1 MVTKYVPHK
10 FAKDTTTRTEI
21 PDFMSPSVIS
31 VGSNAMIQ
39 ETTQFINKK
48 NIDSF
53 LNFKKKNDEYISIV
67 KETDLSRKI
76 LVRARH

>member
-1 MVTKYVPHK
+1 MVTKHVPHK

-31 VGSNAMIQ
+31 VGSDAMIQ
-39 ETTQFINKK
+39 ETTQFMNKK
-48 NIDSF
+48 NIHSV
-53 LNFKKKNDEYISIV
+53 LIKKNDEYISIV

-76 LVRARH
+76 LGKG

>member
-1 MVTKYVPHK
+1 MVTKHVPNK

-31 VGSNAMIQ
+31 VGSDAMIQ
-39 ETTQFINKK
+39 KTTQFMNKK

-53 LNFKKKNDEYISIV
+53 LIKNRNDEYISIV
-67 KETDLSRKI
+67 RETNLSRKI
-76 LVRARH
+76 LGEG

>member
-1 MVTKYVPHK
+1 MVTKHVPHK

-39 ETTQFINKK
+39 ETTQFMNKK
-48 NIDSF
+48 NIDSV
-53 LNFKKKNDEYISIV
+53 LIKNRNDEYISIV

-76 LVRARH
+76 LGEG

>member
-1 MVTKYVPHK
+1 MVTKHVPHK

-31 VGSNAMIQ
+31 VGSDAMIQ
-39 ETTQFINKK
+39 ETTQFMNKK

-53 LNFKKKNDEYISIV
+53 LID
-67 KETDLSRKI
+67 KEKR
-76 LVRARH
+76 

>member
-1 MVTKYVPHK
+1 MVTKHVPHK

-31 VGSNAMIQ
+31 IGSNPMIQ
-39 ETTQFINKK
+39 ETTKFMKKK
-48 NIDSF
+48 NIHSV
-53 LNFKKKNDEYISIV
+53 LIKKKNDEYISIV

-76 LVRARH
+76 LGEG

>member
-1 MVTKYVPHK
+1 MVTKHVPHK

-21 PDFMSPSVIS
+21 PDFMSPSIIS

-39 ETTQFINKK
+39 ETTQFMNKK
-48 NIDSF
+48 NIDSV
-53 LNFKKKNDEYISIV
+53 LIKNRNDEYISIV

-76 LVRARH
+76 LGEG

>member
-1 MVTKYVPHK
+1 MVTKHVPHK

-31 VGSNAMIQ
+31 VGSDAMIQ
-39 ETTQFINKK
+39 ETTQFMNKK
-48 NIDSF
+48 NIDSV
-53 LNFKKKNDEYISIV
+53 LIKNRNDEYISIV

-76 LVRARH
+76 LGEV

>member
-1 MVTKYVPHK
+1 MVTKHVPHK

-21 PDFMSPSVIS
+21 PEFMSPSIIS

-39 ETTQFINKK
+39 ETTQFMNKR
-48 NIDSF
+48 NIDSA
-53 LNFKKKNDEYISIV
+53 LIIKKKDEYISIV

-76 LVRARH
+76 LGEG